1 MSGEERAQIALDY
14 FNQGYNCAQA
24 VFTAFHEDM
33 GLSETETLR
42 IASSMGG
49 GIGGLREVCG
59 AFCGLSLVLGALKGY
74 DSPTDMEAKKAHY
87 ALIQQQGAAFTET
100 YGTLICRDLL
110 ASHNIAISPIPAT
123 RDAAYYLSRPC
134 ARYIETC
141 AILAQEALN
150 A

>member
-1 MSGEERAQIALDY
+1 MSGEERAQIALGY
-14 FNQGYNCAQA
+14 FNQGFNCAQS
-24 VFTAFHEDM
+24 VFAAFHQEM
-33 GLSETETLR
+33 GLSEPEALR

-59 AFCGLSLVLGALKGY
+59 AFSGLSLALGALKGY
-74 DSPTDMEAKKAHY
+74 DSPTDQEAKKAHY
-87 ALIQQQGAAFTET
+87 ALIQQQAAAFTQT

-110 ASHNIAISPIPAT
+110 ASHDIAVSAIPAA
-123 RDAAYYLSRPC
+123 RDAAYYKARPC

>member
-1 MSGEERAQIALDY
+1 MSGEERAQIALGY
-14 FNQGYNCAQA
+14 FNQGFNCAQS
-24 VFTAFHEDM
+24 VFAAFHQEM
-33 GLSETETLR
+33 GLSESEALR

-59 AFCGLSLVLGALKGY
+59 AFSGLSLALGALKGY
-74 DSPTDMEAKKAHY
+74 DSPTDQEAKKAHY
-87 ALIQQQGAAFTET
+87 ALIQQQAAAFTQT

-110 ASHNIAISPIPAT
+110 ASHDIAVSPIPAA
-123 RDAAYYLSRPC
+123 RDAAYYKARPC